1 MNDDRDDHEHKRVY
15 WEDVTIAV
23 IGACAV
29 AAMFIGWI

>member
-1 MNDDRDDHEHKRVY
+1 MKKDRTY
-15 WEDVTIAV
+15 WEDVVIAV